1 MGSNNREQFG
11 NKYILLDLIGTGG
24 MAEVYKCKLQ
34 GRQGF
39 EKLIVL
45 KKLLPHA
52 AQDSEIITNFINE
65 ARLAALLQHENIA
78 QVYDFGES
86 NGSYFIAMEYLFGK
100 DLHNIAIRA
109 RESDKPIGPE
119 NSLLIALK
127 ICEAMEYAHSL
138 KDFQNRPL
146 NIIHRDLSPHN
157 IFITFDGK
165 IKIIDFGIARAE
177 LRDTRTKIGVVKG
190 KISYMSPEQLTGKEI
205 DHRSDIFSIGILL
218 YEMLSG
224 KRMYSGDTATLIRK
238 CMQVE
243 YDALEKINP
252 DLPKPIYNILHK
264 ALEKDRSKRYQSC
277 TPMIADIS
285 ECLFSIIE
293 KPNTQKLKHYIRQ
306 LFHDEYSR
314 KNSSPV
320 QDYKSYEETQIETII
335 TDEPAS
341 LDRMDQPQQTSEYLT
356 AVEQPSEVK
365 LSDKYSQSD
374 NTEKTEILAR
384 TPEHIQELNETT
396 VNDNRFSFHF
406 STQGKILIAVTLLF
420 ISTFIIFRPAGDDK
434 VLIGPAPPRPPEKT
448 SRIRISPLPE
458 ETIAREKK
466 ESARKKV
473 INDLLKKA
481 GRAYGFK
488 RLTKPKNDSAY
499 TYFKK
504 VLELDPENHE
514 AHDGIHEI
522 GRQYH
527 EFAKQELQAGNF
539 SKATE
544 FVKTGLKI
552 TPEDRDLLATQ
563 VKIKEKKNRLLAD
576 FERQAQE
583 ALKKNRLS
591 APEEDCAYKYYAEI
605 LRIDKDNPMAL
616 QGLQTISDRY
626 AAQAEKAL
634 LNLNMKKA
642 RYYIRQGLLITPNHK
657 LLLELQD
664 DLKRSKPGIFFK
676 SLKKDLNTLFK

>member
-52 AQDSEIITNFINE
+52 AQDSEIVTNFINE

-86 NGSYFIAMEYLFGK
+86 KGSYFIAMEYLFGK

-109 RESDKPIGPE
+109 RATDKPIGPE

-138 KDFQNRPL
+138 KDFQNHPL

-243 YDALEKINP
+243 YDALEKITP
-252 DLPKPIYNILHK
+252 DLPAPIYNILHK

-293 KPNTQKLKHYIRQ
+293 KPNTQKLKHYIRE
-306 LFHDEYSR
+306 LFHDEYDR

-320 QDYKSYEETQIETII
+320 QDYEDYEKTQIETII
-335 TDEPAS
+335 SDEPVWLNRKA
-341 LDRMDQPQQTSEYLT
+341 QPQQVNEDRT
-356 AVEQPSEVK
+356 AAIQPDS
-365 LSDKYSQSD
+365 
-374 NTEKTEILAR
+374 TEKTELITR
-384 TPEHIQELNETT
+384 TAE
-396 VNDNRFSFHF
+396 NDNSFLFHF
-406 STQGKILIAVTLLF
+406 STQVKILIAVMLLF
-420 ISTFIIFRPAGDDK
+420 FSTFVMFRSAGNDK
-434 VLIGPAPPRPPEKT
+434 VLIAPAPPRPPEKS

-466 ESARKKV
+466 EAARKKAV
-473 INDLLKKA
+473 NDLLKKA
-481 GRAYGFK
+481 GRAYGLK

-499 TYFKK
+499 TYFTK

-527 EFAKQELQAGNF
+527 EFARQELQAGNF
-539 SKATE
+539 EKAAE
-544 FVKTGLKI
+544 FVETGLKI
-552 TPEDRDLLATQ
+552 IPEDRDLLATRL
-563 VKIKEKKNRLLAD
+563 KIKKRKNRLLAD
-576 FERQAQE
+576 FEMRAVE
-583 ALKKNRLS
+583 ALEKNRLS
-591 APEEDCAYKYYAEI
+591 TPEEDCAYKYYSEI
-605 LRIDKDNPMAL
+605 LRIDKDNPRAL
-616 QGLQTISDRY
+616 QGLRKISDRY

-642 RYYIRQGLLITPNHK
+642 RYYIKQGLLITPDHK

-676 SLKKDLNTLFK
+676 SLKKDLGTLLN

>member
-52 AQDSEIITNFINE
+52 AQDSEIVTNFINE

-86 NGSYFIAMEYLFGK
+86 KGSYFIAMEYLFGK

-109 RESDKPIGPE
+109 RKTKKPIGPE

-138 KDFQNRPL
+138 KDLQNQPL

-243 YDALEKINP
+243 YDTLEKITP
-252 DLPKPIYNILHK
+252 DLPSPVYDILHK

-293 KPNTQKLKHYIRQ
+293 KPNTQKLKHYIRE
-306 LFHDEYSR
+306 LFRDEYNRNS
-314 KNSSPV
+314 SSPV
-320 QDYKSYEETQIETII
+320 QDYENGEKTEIETII
-335 TDEPAS
+335 SDE
-341 LDRMDQPQQTSEYLT
+341 
-356 AVEQPSEVK
+356 
-365 LSDKYSQSD
+365 YSQPD
-374 NTEKTEILAR
+374 NTEKTEILRR
-384 TPEHIQELNETT
+384 TPEHKRQMDETT
-396 VNDNRFSFHF
+396 ANDDRFPFHF
-406 STQGKILIAVTLLF
+406 STRGKILIAVSLLF
-420 ISTFIIFRPAGDDK
+420 ISIFVMFRSAGDDK
-434 VLIGPAPPRPPEKT
+434 VLIAPAPPRPPEKT
-448 SRIRISPLPE
+448 SRIRISPLPK
-458 ETIAREKK
+458 ETIVREKK
-466 ESARKKV
+466 EAARKNT
-473 INDLLKKA
+473 IQDLLKKA
-481 GRAYGFK
+481 GRAYGLK
-488 RLTKPKNDSAY
+488 RLTKPINDSAY

-527 EFAKQELQAGNF
+527 EFAKLELQAGNF
-539 SKATE
+539 EKATE
-544 FVKTGLKI
+544 FVQTGLVI
-552 TPEDRDLLATQ
+552 IPEDRALLATQ
-563 VKIKEKKNRLLAD
+563 VNIKEKKNRLLAD
-576 FERQAQE
+576 FEMKALE
-583 ALKKNRLS
+583 ALEKNRLS
-591 APEEDCAYKYYAEI
+591 TPEGDCAYKYYSDI
-605 LRIDKDNPMAL
+605 LRIDKDNPRAL
-616 QGLQTISDRY
+616 QGLRTISDRY

-642 RYYIRQGLLITPNHK
+642 RYYIRQGLLITPDHK

-676 SLKKDLNTLFK
+676 SLKKDLETLLK

>member
-1 MGSNNREQFG
+1 MGSSNGKQFG

-52 AQDSEIITNFINE
+52 AQDSEIVTNFINE

-86 NGSYFIAMEYLFGK
+86 KGSYFIAMEYLFGK
-100 DLHNIAIRA
+100 DLHNITIRA
-109 RESDKPIGPE
+109 RETNSPIGPE

-138 KDFQNRPL
+138 KDFQNHPL

-165 IKIIDFGIARAE
+165 VKIIDFGIARAE
-177 LRDTRTKIGVVKG
+177 LRDTRTKVGVVKG
-190 KISYMSPEQLTGKEI
+190 KISYMSPEQLTGREI

-243 YDALEKINP
+243 YDALEEITP
-252 DLPKPIYNILHK
+252 DLPAPIYSILRK
-264 ALEKDRSKRYQSC
+264 ALAKDRRRRYQSC

-293 KPNTQKLKHYIRQ
+293 KPNTQKLKHYIRD
-306 LFHDEYSR
+306 LFQDEYNRENNSPVQENENHEKTQVETIISDEYS
-314 KNSSPV
+314 
-320 QDYKSYEETQIETII
+320 
-335 TDEPAS
+335 
-341 LDRMDQPQQTSEYLT
+341 QP
-356 AVEQPSEVK
+356 
-365 LSDKYSQSD
+365 DG
-374 NTEKTEILAR
+374 TEKTEIL
-384 TPEHIQELNETT
+384 TKPQEYKEQNDTAA
-396 VNDNRFSFHF
+396 NDNRFPFYF
-406 STQGKILIAVTLLF
+406 STQGKILTAVILLF
-420 ISTFIIFRPAGDDK
+420 ISTFVMFRSAGDDK
-434 VLIGPAPPRPPEKT
+434 VLIAPPPPRPPEKA
-448 SRIRISPLPE
+448 SRIHISPLPE

-466 ESARKKV
+466 EAARKTA

-481 GRAYGFK
+481 GQAYGLK

-527 EFAKQELQAGNF
+527 EFAKLELLADNF
-539 SKATE
+539 EKATG
-544 FVKTGLKI
+544 FVQTGLMI
-552 TPEDRDLLATQ
+552 IPEDRDLLAMKIQ
-563 VKIKEKKNRLLAD
+563 IKEKKNRLLAELEMQAVD
-576 FERQAQE
+576 ALER
-583 ALKKNRLS
+583 NRLS
-591 APEEDCAYKYYAEI
+591 TPEGDCAYKYYSDI
-605 LRIDKDNPMAL
+605 LRIDKDNPRAL
-616 QGLQTISDRY
+616 QGLRTISDRY
-626 AAQAEKAL
+626 AARAEKAL

-676 SLKKDLNTLFK
+676 SLRKDLETILK